1 MVTPSVHESLGGVVY
16 HGKNKLLLNRFQLT
30 WIKRAAQKRHILA
43 LSQSRRHRLLMSER
57 RMPKFPASASKGFS
71 STPVKT
77 NQEKNFHTVQ
87 GLDNGVVSDDED
99 TFSLLSPIYHDSFDS
114 DEEDLGF
121 IAAQQTS
128 PRLSEDSRLCASTPR
143 SELPRTPLKQKVS
156 ATVQPVSSPP
166 LSAWEMWLLSKAKED
181 RLRLEKKA
189 EEGRLLREKE
199 EQQEREQEQKKVVIE
214 EKIHEWLKVKR
225 EKERHE
231 QLIKLRKEEEEMQ
244 RQQEKQ
250 REIEWKA
257 QQKYNDW
264 LQKKNQEKL
273 EKEKKEKM
281 EAALKEEQDRERRRK
296 AEEKFKEW
304 LTKANEKTRPSP
316 KTHSYPTTKD
326 RPRFASSGPHTHT
339 LFWVQLCLVLLW
351 AEMTTETSVGVD
363 REGERERAIDSEQNA
378 HSGLSSHCDANV

>member
-1 MVTPSVHESLGGVVY
+1 M
-16 HGKNKLLLNRFQLT
+16 LT
-30 WIKRAAQKRHILA
+30 WIKRAAQKRHIRT

-57 RMPKFPASASKGFS
+57 RMPKFPASASEGFS

-121 IAAQQTS
+121 IVAQQTS
-128 PRLSEDSRLCASTPR
+128 PGLSEDSRLCASLPR

-189 EEGRLLREKE
+189 EEERLLREQE

-225 EKERHE
+225 EKVSKNW
-231 QLIKLRKEEEEMQ
+231 LKCYAFNMTKL
-244 RQQEKQ
+244 
-250 REIEWKA
+250 
-257 QQKYNDW
+257 
-264 LQKKNQEKL
+264 
-273 EKEKKEKM
+273 
-281 EAALKEEQDRERRRK
+281 
-296 AEEKFKEW
+296 
-304 LTKANEKTRPSP
+304 
-316 KTHSYPTTKD
+316 
-326 RPRFASSGPHTHT
+326 
-339 LFWVQLCLVLLW
+339 
-351 AEMTTETSVGVD
+351 
-363 REGERERAIDSEQNA
+363 
-378 HSGLSSHCDANV
+378 

>member
-1 MVTPSVHESLGGVVY
+1 
-16 HGKNKLLLNRFQLT
+16 
-30 WIKRAAQKRHILA
+30 
-43 LSQSRRHRLLMSER
+43 MSER
-57 RMPKFPASASKGFS
+57 RMSKFPASASEGFS

-77 NQEKNFHTVQ
+77 DKEKNFHTVQ

-128 PRLSEDSRLCASTPR
+128 PRLSEDSRLCASLPR

-181 RLRLEKKA
+181 RFRLEKKA

-250 REIEWKA
+250 TEIERKA

-281 EAALKEEQDRERRRK
+281 EAVLKEEQDRERRRK

-304 LTKANEKTRPSP
+304 LTKANEKTRASP
-316 KTHSYPTTKD
+316 KTHSYPTSPYD
-326 RPRFASSGPHTHT
+326 RSYPAPSFCNPIPWKPIHVP
-339 LFWVQLCLVLLW
+339 LP
-351 AEMTTETSVGVD
+351 ETSPKKTSVRKPQKQKKTQQSSCTAFRQRD
-363 REGERERAIDSEQNA
+363 TASAA
-378 HSGLSSHCDANV
+378 HFLYRR